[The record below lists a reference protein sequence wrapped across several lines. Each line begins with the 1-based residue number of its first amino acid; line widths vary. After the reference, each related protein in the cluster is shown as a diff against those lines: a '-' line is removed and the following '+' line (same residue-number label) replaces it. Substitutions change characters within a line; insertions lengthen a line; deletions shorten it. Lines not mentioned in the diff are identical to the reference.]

1 METYQAEQATALARE
16 RQHHITAAA
25 RQLETL
31 LALEE
36 GKSPGNDK
44 STLNYER
51 RVDENYV
58 GIQLSTEDIED
69 IEEKEKTNTDLN
81 TKTFQLKGDAV
92 PSTDTF
98 TSTVRQRSN
107 QSIAA
112 SIMNYS
118 DIGGLST
125 ELKSI
130 LNRSTLDP
138 SSSLLLTDL

>member
-81 TKTFQLKGDAV
+81 TKTF
-92 PSTDTF
+92 
-98 TSTVRQRSN
+98 
-107 QSIAA
+107 
-112 SIMNYS
+112 
-118 DIGGLST
+118 
-125 ELKSI
+125 
-130 LNRSTLDP
+130 
-138 SSSLLLTDL
+138 